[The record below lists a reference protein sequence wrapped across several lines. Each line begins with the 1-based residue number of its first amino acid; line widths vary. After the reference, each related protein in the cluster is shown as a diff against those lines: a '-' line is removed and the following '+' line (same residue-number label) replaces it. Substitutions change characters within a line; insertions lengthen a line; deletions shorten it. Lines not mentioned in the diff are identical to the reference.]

1 METFVLNFNTQ
12 RFYTIN
18 VKLICLTFY
27 MFILK
32 KRLIY
37 FNFFIYWTW
46 CQIKRKSFPSYHFPD
61 LTGYSSGTIINNSKN
76 LIYLNS
82 DNENETTQTIKIIL
96 IIAIMLSTTQ
106 KVSKHYD
113 CDNDDDNN
121 RKIIKNNNNKKLS
134 NFLISITSHL
144 YCLEMFHW
152 LRTFSP
158 AYSKVYCSIQ
168 TEFYKAF
175 SRYSKFQ
182 KKHFTISYL
191 LSVWFFSNLYYT
203 RSFLVHSLHSRV
215 SLPHWINVITV
226 VFCTLRYL
234 SYRYSCEH
242 PEDALSWIV
251 LQSINLNWTG
261 GKSVN

>member
-1 METFVLNFNTQ
+1 
-12 RFYTIN
+12 
-18 VKLICLTFY
+18 
-27 MFILK
+27 
-32 KRLIY
+32 
-37 FNFFIYWTW
+37 
-46 CQIKRKSFPSYHFPD
+46 
-61 LTGYSSGTIINNSKN
+61 
-76 LIYLNS
+76 
-82 DNENETTQTIKIIL
+82 
-96 IIAIMLSTTQ
+96 MLSTTQ

-226 VFCTLRYL
+226 VFCTLYVICPIVITVNTLKMPYHELFCRA
-234 SYRYSCEH
+234 ST
-242 PEDALSWIV
+242 WIE
-251 LQSINLNWTG
+251 LGENR
-261 GKSVN
+261 

>member
-1 METFVLNFNTQ
+1 METFVLNFNIQ

-82 DNENETTQTIKIIL
+82 DNENETTQTVKIIL
-96 IIAIMLSTTQ
+96 IIAIMLRTTQ

-144 YCLEMFHW
+144 YCLEMFH
-152 LRTFSP
+152 
-158 AYSKVYCSIQ
+158 
-168 TEFYKAF
+168 
-175 SRYSKFQ
+175 
-182 KKHFTISYL
+182 
-191 LSVWFFSNLYYT
+191 
-203 RSFLVHSLHSRV
+203 
-215 SLPHWINVITV
+215 
-226 VFCTLRYL
+226 
-234 SYRYSCEH
+234 
-242 PEDALSWIV
+242 
-251 LQSINLNWTG
+251 
-261 GKSVN
+261 